1 MTREEKSYIGFNE
14 VEAKEL
20 LLSIGA
26 EAFRY
31 EQIQNWIFDNF
42 VENWEEMEN
51 LPKDLIE
58 LLSNKIQLH
67 PLQINLVSGSEY
79 EPTQKF
85 LFKTKSGHSIESVL
99 MHEKKRTTVCI
110 SSQVGCAVDCKF
122 CATASMGFI
131 KNLNAYEIID
141 QVLHLERI
149 SKHKITNIV
158 FMGMGE
164 PFLNYKNVIKAAKF
178 LNHKMGFGARRITIS
193 TAGIVP
199 KIRKIAEENHQF
211 KLAISLNAVT
221 EIERKKI
228 MSLTNTHSLNE
239 LIKSAQYYYHKTR
252 RLITFEYVLLK
263 GINDSPLAAKRLISL
278 LRGLECKVN
287 VIPYNEIGGDFNRP
301 NETTIQNF
309 LKELKVAPFN
319 VTVRWSKG
327 TDINAGCGQ
336 LAVHSNP

>member
-164 PFLNYKNVIKAAKF
+164 PLF
-178 LNHKMGFGARRITIS
+178 
-193 TAGIVP
+193 
-199 KIRKIAEENHQF
+199 Q
-211 KLAISLNAVT
+211 
-221 EIERKKI
+221 
-228 MSLTNTHSLNE
+228 NT
-239 LIKSAQYYYHKTR
+239 
-252 RLITFEYVLLK
+252 RLQILYLWEW
-263 GINDSPLAAKRLISL
+263 
-278 LRGLECKVN
+278 VN
-287 VIPYNEIGGDFNRP
+287 
-301 NETTIQNF
+301 
-309 LKELKVAPFN
+309 L
-319 VTVRWSKG
+319 S
-327 TDINAGCGQ
+327 
-336 LAVHSNP
+336 